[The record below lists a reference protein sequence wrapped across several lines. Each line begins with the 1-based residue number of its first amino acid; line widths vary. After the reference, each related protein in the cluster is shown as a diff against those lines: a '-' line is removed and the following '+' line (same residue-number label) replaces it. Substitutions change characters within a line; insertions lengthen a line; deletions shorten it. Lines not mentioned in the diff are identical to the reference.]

1 MTTDGWLPQP
11 PRQGT
16 REAKLDLAWMLG
28 LFGKTKYVDRYL
40 ADDEEDIDDLGEDWK
55 RDK

>member
-1 MTTDGWLPQP
+1 MPQP

-40 ADDEEDIDDLGEDWK
+40 ADDEEDIDELGEDWK